1 MAIYIASSKKKEKKK
16 KPGSRIPATLN
27 FAHVRKKKMQK
38 KKGQKGKKSLGAE
51 GGKKKGEEE
60 MRRKERKM
68 CSACD
73 GYFVLRACD
82 LPPVLSRCV
91 DRKHKVRR

>member
-1 MAIYIASSKKKEKKK
+1 
-16 KPGSRIPATLN
+16 
-27 FAHVRKKKMQK
+27 
-38 KKGQKGKKSLGAE
+38 
-51 GGKKKGEEE
+51 
-60 MRRKERKM
+60 M

-73 GYFVLRACD
+73 GYFVLRACN